1 MHDHDVGTKTGP
13 RARECLSGFGHIDF
27 KRTLGQRNQL
37 LHHGSVVYCLASES
51 AFRSCTKKD
60 AGEHCWY
67 FGYGSKRGSHP
78 KPRVKG
84 QFGDHLR
91 APGRHFWIR
100 LTEERLFSA
109 WQRIRLRHG
118 MAKSKLSDTP
128 QIVRFQGRYER
139 LGLLALRTEQA
150 ERSDASFFGFLSFEQ
165 KSVASSPAFRAL
177 EVKSLTRR
185 LLLLSSLQ
193 RKNPWN

>member
-1 MHDHDVGTKTGP
+1 
-13 RARECLSGFGHIDF
+13 
-27 KRTLGQRNQL
+27 
-37 LHHGSVVYCLASES
+37 
-51 AFRSCTKKD
+51 
-60 AGEHCWY
+60 
-67 FGYGSKRGSHP
+67 
-78 KPRVKG
+78 
-84 QFGDHLR
+84 
-91 APGRHFWIR
+91 
-100 LTEERLFSA
+100 
-109 WQRIRLRHG
+109 